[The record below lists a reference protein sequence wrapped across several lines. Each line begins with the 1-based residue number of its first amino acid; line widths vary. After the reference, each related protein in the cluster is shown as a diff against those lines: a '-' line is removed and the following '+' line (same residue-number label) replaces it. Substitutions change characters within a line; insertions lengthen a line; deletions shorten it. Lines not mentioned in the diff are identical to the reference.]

1 MAQAG
6 ALFPWRTISGEE
18 ASAYYAAGT
27 AQVHID
33 ADIAYALA
41 QYVAATGD
49 WGFLVRDGIDIL
61 VETSRMWAELGFWRS
76 NGTPSFH
83 IHGVT
88 GPDEYTTVVNN
99 NLFTNVMARYNLEQ
113 AVAAVEQIRD
123 EHPEEYAALVT
134 RLGLTDDEVAEW
146 RACAAGMTSPSTRG
160 SASTRRTTSSS
171 TARSGTS
178 PRRPTSCGRCCCTTT
193 RW

>member
-1 MAQAG
+1 M
-6 ALFPWRTISGEE
+6 
-18 ASAYYAAGT
+18 
-27 AQVHID
+27 HID
-33 ADIAYALA
+33 ADVAYALA

-99 NLFTNVMARYNLEQ
+99 NLFTNVMARHNLEQ
-113 AVAAVEQIRD
+113 AVGGGGADPR
-123 EHPEEYAALVT
+123 
-134 RLGLTDDEVAEW
+134 
-146 RACAAGMTSPSTRG
+146 RAPRRVRRAGDAG
-160 SASTRRTTSSS
+160 SAS
-171 TARSGTS
+171 
-178 PRRPTSCGRCCCTTT
+178 PTT
-193 RW
+193 RWRSGAPAPPG